1 MDKEETLGRPIRFA
15 INGFGRIGRAVA
27 RQWVERQADG
37 RFDLVAIND
46 IAPLETCAYL
56 LEFDSVYGPL
66 AGGVETCSDRL
77 IVNGHAVRF
86 SQSPDL
92 SSVDLTDVDVVFE
105 CTGKAVTP
113 EFTTAGLRAGA
124 RRVLISGPSECADV
138 TVVLG
143 ANDHVLRGQSIVS
156 NASCTTNALA
166 PLLRILHEAYGV
178 RAGHMTTIHCYTGSQ
193 PTVDA
198 PRGPALE
205 RNRAAALSMVPT
217 STSAA
222 MLIDKILPD
231 LAGRVKG
238 CAVRVPTASVSAVD
252 LTCQLAHP
260 TEQDALIE
268 YLRQARP
275 DILGMTDRPL
285 VSSDLRARRESLV
298 IAAPQVAVIG
308 QDLLRI
314 FGWYDNEWGFSARMF
329 DVAATIT

>member
-1 MDKEETLGRPIRFA
+1 MGRPIRFA

-27 RQWVERQADG
+27 RQWVEQQAEG

-56 LEFDSVYGPL
+56 LEFDSVYGPMV
-66 AGGVETCSDRL
+66 GSIESSSDRL

-86 SQSPDL
+86 SQKSDLAEVDL
-92 SSVDLTDVDVVFE
+92 SDV
-105 CTGKAVTP
+105 
-113 EFTTAGLRAGA
+113 
-124 RRVLISGPSECADV
+124 
-138 TVVLG
+138 
-143 ANDHVLRGQSIVS
+143 
-156 NASCTTNALA
+156 
-166 PLLRILHEAYGV
+166 PLLRVLHEAYGV
-178 RAGHMTTIHCYTGSQ
+178 LAGHMTTIHCYTGSQ

-198 PRGPALE
+198 PRGAALE

-222 MLIDKILPD
+222 VLIDKILPD

-252 LTCQLAHP
+252 LTCQVAHP
-260 TEQDALIE
+260 VEQEALIE
-268 YLRQARP
+268 LLRQARP

-298 IAAPQVAVIG
+298 IAAPQVAVMG

-329 DVAATIT
+329 DVAAKIT